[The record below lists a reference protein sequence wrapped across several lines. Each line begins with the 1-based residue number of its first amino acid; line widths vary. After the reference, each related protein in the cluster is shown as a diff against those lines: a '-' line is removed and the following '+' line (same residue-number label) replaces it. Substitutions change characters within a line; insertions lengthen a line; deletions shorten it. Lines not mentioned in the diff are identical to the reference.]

1 MSVKD
6 VALDKKMAWKYQ
18 DVQGTLVGENVAS
31 GKLKKEFLEEKIRT
45 DITDLNNNEGLE
57 ITVDLPATQDILGYN
72 HGGSMS
78 MSERAAFDG
87 FDYNN
92 DGQIIGKEMT
102 DYREFLKLSDAEKLN
117 YKRERETN
125 N

>member
-6 VALDKKMAWKYQ
+6 VALDKRMAWKYE

-31 GKLKKEFLEEKIRT
+31 GKIKKEFLESKVRT
-45 DITDLNNNEGLE
+45 DIDKKDLDNPDKLE
-57 ITVDLPATQDILGYN
+57 FYEDMQDTLGYN
-72 HGGSMS
+72 HDGAMS
-78 MSERAAFDG
+78 LTERAAFDG

-92 DGQIIGKEMT
+92 DGQIVGKEMT

-117 YKRERETN
+117 YKRENSE
-125 N
+125 